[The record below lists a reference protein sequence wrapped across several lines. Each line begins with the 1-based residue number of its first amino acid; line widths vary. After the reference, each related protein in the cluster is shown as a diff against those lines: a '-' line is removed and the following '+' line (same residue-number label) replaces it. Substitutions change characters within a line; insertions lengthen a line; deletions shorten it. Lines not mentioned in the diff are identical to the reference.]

1 MLQNLHLHHHLLQY
15 ISEIPYIQLVKG
27 EGKDPL
33 CSTLASFL
41 IHCLLQ
47 SMPILGNYNVC
58 VFSLLGMIGFL
69 WYMHFEKLVV
79 HLLDSLKRVCVFS
92 VFKDIIT
99 YMVSL
104 LGYIYTLYVY

>member
-1 MLQNLHLHHHLLQY
+1 
-15 ISEIPYIQLVKG
+15 
-27 EGKDPL
+27 
-33 CSTLASFL
+33 
-41 IHCLLQ
+41 
-47 SMPILGNYNVC
+47 MPILGNYNVC

-104 LGYIYTLYVY
+104 LGYIYIYTLCILGHSIKETGSS